1 MKTVTVLVCFCLL
14 LVSSSAAKQFNV
26 GDIWKD
32 CSKSGDAVKINS
44 VTISPEQPE
53 KGETVSVE
61 AVITVQN
68 NTMITGGKI
77 NVTASL
83 DNVPLLEKIFDLC
96 SESSII
102 GVNCPLTSGQRT
114 LSAKPTITDLAP
126 PGNYTILAIIEDQN
140 KQEVLC
146 IKADFKL

>member
-1 MKTVTVLVCFCLL
+1 M
-14 LVSSSAAKQFNV
+14 
-26 GDIWKD
+26 
-32 CSKSGDAVKINS
+32 
-44 VTISPEQPE
+44 
-53 KGETVSVE
+53 SVE
-61 AVITVQN
+61 AVITVQSELAGSEHN
-68 NTMITGGKI
+68 VSLYSMHVYHTDNTMITGGKI

-126 PGNYTILAIIEDQN
+126 P
-140 KQEVLC
+140 VR
-146 IKADFKL
+146 